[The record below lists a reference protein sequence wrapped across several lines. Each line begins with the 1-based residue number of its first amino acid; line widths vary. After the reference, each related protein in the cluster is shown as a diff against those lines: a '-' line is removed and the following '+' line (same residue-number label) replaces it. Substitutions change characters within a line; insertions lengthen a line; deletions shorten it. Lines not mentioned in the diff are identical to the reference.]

1 MSNLNTILNKLGKIE
16 EIHETNLA
24 KHEIELA
31 TLDDLKKYVSDSKA
45 FEKIAQEI
53 ISSFDNLIK
62 EKNTL
67 QKRSIDIYDLNSKK
81 GTEVISKLSDFEKQ
95 AKELGLDPSLNPIYQ
110 QSEQTFEKNSQ
121 LLKKL
126 DTIIK
131 TLNK

>member
-16 EIHETNLA
+16 AINLG

-31 TLDDLKKYVSDSKA
+31 TLDDLKKYVSDSKT

-110 QSEQTFEKNSQ
+110 QSEQTFEKNAQ

>member
-1 MSNLNTILNKLGKIE
+1 MSNLNNILNKLGKIE
-16 EIHETNLA
+16 AINETNLG

-45 FEKIAQEI
+45 FEKFAQEI
-53 ISSFDNLIK
+53 ILNFDNLIK

-67 QKRSIDIYDLNSKK
+67 QKRSIDIYDINSKK
-81 GTEVISKLSDFEKQ
+81 GTEVISKLSNFEKQ

-110 QSEQTFEKNSQ
+110 QSEQTFEKNAQ

-126 DTIIK
+126 DIINK